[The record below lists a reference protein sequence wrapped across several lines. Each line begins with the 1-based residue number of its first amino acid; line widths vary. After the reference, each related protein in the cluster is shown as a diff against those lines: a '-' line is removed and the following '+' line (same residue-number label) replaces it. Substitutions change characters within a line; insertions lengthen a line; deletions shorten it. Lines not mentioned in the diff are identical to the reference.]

1 VLYLRGEIQIEQDK
15 LKVEKNKQKSLETEF
30 DQLKTHYEHLRSLK
44 SDFELLEQKR
54 KEFAILYSQKKSFDE
69 LEKKVNTYE
78 KIEKVFKNLLDNK
91 ARLTG
96 ELQSYTHKKNT
107 ENQALKQIQDKLTF
121 VSQIIDSLQET
132 YKKLPET
139 KQMEAD
145 LQQILSIF
153 PLQEKLIE
161 EKGRTEKG
169 GEKIA
174 EVEKELKDKKE
185 HNSTT
190 ESEIEN
196 LKKQRIDNQ
205 LLLEVGN
212 WYEKDHVLSENK
224 NKQQQ
229 KIQDTTAQL
238 EEITHELSLFSLF
251 KEGFVS
257 DYKEKI
263 SIERENI
270 EKEKDILRQ
279 KLNQLE
285 LQRQLSHYTKEL
297 HEGSPCPLCGSS
309 EHPSIAHFEDVSTEL
324 TATQKVIKTLDS
336 QQEQLQQ
343 SLLQI
348 ERTVDKKHFFENIA
362 SILLKLV

>member
-1 VLYLRGEIQIEQDK
+1 M
-15 LKVEKNKQKSLETEF
+15 
-30 DQLKTHYEHLRSLK
+30 
-44 SDFELLEQKR
+44 
-54 KEFAILYSQKKSFDE
+54 
-69 LEKKVNTYE
+69 
-78 KIEKVFKNLLDNK
+78 DNK
-91 ARLTG
+91 ARLTR

-107 ENQALKQIQDKLTF
+107 ETEALKQIQDKLTF
-121 VSQIIDSLQET
+121 VSQIIDSLQES

-161 EKGRTEKG
+161 EKGRTVKG
-169 GEKIA
+169 AEKIA

-205 LLLEVGN
+205 LLLEVSN
-212 WYEKDHVLSENK
+212 WYEKDHALSENK

-257 DYKEKI
+257 DYKEKMT
-263 SIERENI
+263 IERENI
-270 EKEKDILRQ
+270 EKEKDILAIYNSRNY
-279 KLNQLE
+279 KC
-285 LQRQLSHYTKEL
+285 S
-297 HEGSPCPLCGSS
+297 
-309 EHPSIAHFEDVSTEL
+309 
-324 TATQKVIKTLDS
+324 LDRKS
-336 QQEQLQQ
+336 
-343 SLLQI
+343 
-348 ERTVDKKHFFENIA
+348 V
-362 SILLKLV
+362 V